1 MAKLAL
7 LIGVS
12 DYGDGFEP
20 LTAPVKDVVALQHV
34 LKAREL
40 GGFEVTTL
48 ENPNP
53 TEMRLAIEQLF
64 ASATKEDLILLFFS
78 GHGVTD
84 DSQRLYLTTRLS
96 SRASFRSTAVDARFI
111 QDLSDTTYA
120 KRQVI
125 ILDCCYSGAF
135 AEGWQRKGDI
145 QLNLKREL
153 GKEGRVV
160 LTSSSSTQVSFQQE
174 DGELSLYT
182 QYLVEGI
189 ETGAAD
195 SDKDGVIRV
204 RELHEYA
211 RRKVQEVK
219 PKLKPD
225 IIVAGDEGY
234 DIVLSRARRDRLQ
247 EFRLLVEKYVDHERG
262 ELRSPRCQE
271 ILDATAQEWGIAPE
285 DAARIIDSVL
295 EPSRRRLR
303 SLEQYLQEYAEEIA
317 AQGYPLDTVT
327 EDELR
332 DWQQVVLGL
341 EDQDIAPVRQAVEQA
356 AEKVVLRS
364 ERWRQRIELAIRT
377 VTAQP
382 LPARIN
388 LSTLRGFQQSLQL
401 PEDVTAS
408 VIQWT
413 AAIVDEARKTLADSA
428 FSEPKLDSFEFE
440 TAQII
445 RCQRKGGFLGIGR
458 EAFCDVKRET
468 RSAQG
473 FTEILGNDVALEM
486 VQIPSGR
493 FTMGSSN
500 QESRSARE
508 KPQHTVQVASFFM
521 GKFAITQAQYEAV
534 MGRNPAVEYASERFV
549 APDKPVIGVSWH
561 DASAFCDKLS
571 QQMGR
576 SYRLLSEA
584 EWEYACRAGTETPFH
599 FGEMAAPTLANY
611 DSKSAGQ
618 QSSESPN
625 MPTAVGTF
633 SANAFGLFDMHG
645 NVWEWCT
652 DAWYGSYENAPI
664 DGSARIISQDSVEA
678 ASIHSDRRVVR
689 GGSWDARPR
698 GCRSAFRYWFCR
710 GDRLNDVGF
719 RVCC

>member
-1 MAKLAL
+1 
-7 LIGVS
+7 
-12 DYGDGFEP
+12 
-20 LTAPVKDVVALQHV
+20 PVKDVVALQHV
-34 LKAREL
+34 LEDQEL
-40 GGFEVTTL
+40 GGFEVATL

-53 TEMRLAIEQLF
+53 TEMRLAIERLF
-64 ASATKEDLILLFFS
+64 ASATKADLILLFFS

-96 SRASFRSTAVDARFI
+96 LRASFRSTAVDARFI

-247 EFRLLVEKYVDHERG
+247 EFRLLVEKYVDHEQG
-262 ELRSPRCQE
+262 ELRSPRCRE
-271 ILDATAQEWGIAPE
+271 ILDARTREWDIAPE
-285 DAARIIDSVL
+285 DMARTIDSVL

-303 SLEQYLQEYAEEIA
+303 SLAQYLQEYAEEIA
-317 AQGYPLDTVT
+317 AQGYPLDAAT

-341 EDQDIAPVRQAVEQA
+341 EDQDVAPVRQAVEQA
-356 AEKVVLRS
+356 AERVVTRF
-364 ERWRQRIELAIRT
+364 EGWRQRIELAIRT
-377 VTAQP
+377 VIAQP

-408 VIQWT
+408 MIQWT
-413 AAIVDEARKTLADSA
+413 AAIVHEARKTLASA
-428 FSEPKLDSFEFE
+428 PYPEPTLDSFDFE

-458 EAFCDVKRET
+458 EVFCDVKRET
-468 RSAQG
+468 KSAQG
-473 FTEILGNDVALEM
+473 FTEVLGDDVALEM
-486 VQIPSGR
+486 VQIPAGR

-508 KPQHTVQVASFFM
+508 KPQRVVQVASFCI
-521 GKFAITQAQYEAV
+521 GKFAITQAQYKAV
-534 MGRNPAVEYASERFV
+534 MGENPATEYDPDRFV
-549 APDKPVIGVSWH
+549 SSDKPVVGVSWH
-561 DASAFCDKLS
+561 DAIAFCDKLS
-571 QQMGR
+571 QQTGR
-576 SYRLLSEA
+576 NYRLPSEA

-599 FGEMAAPTLANY
+599 FGEMTAPTLANY
-611 DSKSAGQ
+611 DSKSVGQ
-618 QSSESPN
+618 QGPRGESLN
-625 MPTAVGTF
+625 MPTVVGTF

-652 DAWYGSYENAPI
+652 DAWYESYENAPV
-664 DGSARIISQDSVEA
+664 DGSARVIGKDSLEA
-678 ASIHSDRRVVR
+678 TSIHSDRRVVR
-689 GGSWDARPR
+689 GGSWNVRPR

-710 GDRLNDVGF
+710 GDRFNDIGF
-719 RVCC
+719 RVCYSPANSVYL